1 MLAGFDWLP
10 PIIKKKKNEISKTN
24 AQTNW
29 ICLTNSSLYYQVN
42 SFVFI
47 PCSSSCCLFFSFFFY
62 CCFIPDDIIII
73 TRHFGNLLSVSSRS
87 STTPKSIWWIETP
100 HQKPAYI
107 HYL

>member
-1 MLAGFDWLP
+1 
-10 PIIKKKKNEISKTN
+10 
-24 AQTNW
+24 
-29 ICLTNSSLYYQVN
+29 LTNSSLYYQVN

-73 TRHFGNLLSVSSRS
+73 TRHFGNLLSVSLVAVQRHRNQFDELKRP
-87 STTPKSIWWIETP
+87 TRNLP
-100 HQKPAYI
+100 I